1 MVRRAAIGIALVVA
15 VVVTA
20 VTAGAATNVL
30 ALAAGSTGSVTCAGP
45 SLTVTSHSATSF
57 GVSCAPNP
65 TTTTATSTDP
75 STTNA
80 TAPVK
85 SGSWWTPP
93 LGDQPW
99 QWELDHPLN
108 LSNPTDMG
116 TNDTLPSGAVAPKP
130 VIYDIDG
137 FENPA
142 STVAALHAQGDH
154 VVCYLEVGTAGN
166 YYAASDE
173 GQSTTYFAQLKAAG
187 DLGSKQ
193 SGWPEYYLNV
203 NSSTTVAIEES
214 MISECHAKGFDAIE
228 TDNDETWQY
237 QTGFTISEA
246 NMESYMAT
254 LIDYAH
260 SVGLGVIVKN
270 PDDIGNTSFSNA
282 LEPLADG
289 VISEQCNQFSTCVD
303 LGPFLGHKAVFNAEY
318 STTTSSFCP
327 ADIASGINGAKF
339 NVNLTGVRSPCQ

>member
-1 MVRRAAIGIALVVA
+1 MVRRAVVGIALGVA

-30 ALAAGSTGSVTCAGP
+30 VLTAGSTGSVSCAGP
-45 SLTVTSHSATSF
+45 SLTVTSRSATSL
-57 GVSCAPNP
+57 GVTCAPNPP
-65 TTTTATSTDP
+65 TTTTAEP
-75 STTNA
+75 STTTT
-80 TAPVK
+80 TAPVQNGK
-85 SGSWWTPP
+85 WWTPP
-93 LGDQPW
+93 LVNQPW
-99 QWELDHPLN
+99 QWELDHPLDL
-108 LSNPTDMG
+108 LSATDMG
-116 TNDTLPSGAVAPKP
+116 TNDTLPSGATAPKP

-142 STVAALHAQGDH
+142 STVSMLHAQGDR
-154 VVCYLEVGTAGN
+154 VVCYIEVGTVGN

-173 GQSTTYFAQLKAAG
+173 GQSTTYYAQLKAAA
-187 DLGSKQ
+187 DLGTKQ

-237 QTGFTISEA
+237 KTGFSISEA
-246 NMESYMAT
+246 NVESYMDT
-254 LIDYAH
+254 LIGYAH

-270 PDDIGNTSFSNA
+270 PDDIGNSSFSDA

-289 VISEQCNQFSTCVD
+289 AITEQCNQYSTCSD
-303 LGPFLGHKAVFNAEY
+303 LGTFLGHKAVFNAEY
-318 STTTSSFCP
+318 STATSSFCP
-327 ADIASGINGAKF
+327 ADMAKGINGAKF
-339 NVNLTGVRSPCQ
+339 DVNLTGVRSPCQ